1 MFIFYS
7 VFYFVLYVC
16 ESSLS
21 GTSIRML
28 SYLPQNFDFTKIFK
42 TKVQIVCQ
50 SLPCQENGGKNVT
63 KDTTIA

>member
-1 MFIFYS
+1 MYFISFCK
-7 VFYFVLYVC
+7 C

-21 GTSIRML
+21 GTFMRML
-28 SYLPQNFDFTKIFK
+28 SYLSQNFDFTKIFK